1 MDSNKLS
8 YMLDLLD
15 DDSREVRDEIIKQ
28 LSTYGLHLEIDL
40 KEFSELMNEQKQ
52 ILLSPIL
59 EENRRNWLEQ
69 NWVNVLETSDTI
81 DKIEIA
87 MDLIS
92 KFQYGLDDTRELADK
107 LDGIADVFRNK
118 IPYGDEID
126 LATFL
131 FQEMGIK
138 GDQENYYN
146 PLNSNAIFALTE
158 KKGNPIT
165 LCLIYA
171 FIGDRLGFNIT
182 GCNFPGHFLAKVINE
197 DEHYLVDCFNGGKII
212 YESDVSELAKGSEDS
227 IAHIISEI
235 PTAATIIK
243 RILSNL
249 SNSYSKINHLENKE
263 LFVRLGKTL

>member
-1 MDSNKLS
+1 MDANKLS

-15 DDSREVRDEIIKQ
+15 DDSQEVRDEIVKQ

-40 KEFSELMNEQKQ
+40 REFSELMNEQRQ
-52 ILLSPIL
+52 ILIAPIL
-59 EENRRNWLEQ
+59 EKNRRNWLEQ
-69 NWVNVLETSDTI
+69 NWISVLETSDTI

-87 MDLIS
+87 MELIS
-92 KFQYGLDDTRELADK
+92 KFQYGLGGACELTDR
-107 LDGIADVFRNK
+107 LDGIADIFRNK

-126 LATFL
+126 LATYL
-131 FQEMGIK
+131 FQEIGIK

-146 PLNSNAIFALTE
+146 PFNSNAVFALTQ

-171 FIGDRLGFNIT
+171 FIGDRFGFNIA

-212 YESDVSELAKGSEDS
+212 YESDVSELAKDSEDS

-249 SNSYSKINHLENKE
+249 SNSYSKINQLENME
-263 LFVRLGKTL
+263 LFFRLSKTL

>member
-1 MDSNKLS
+1 MSSNKLQ

-15 DDSREVRDEIIKQ
+15 DDSLEIRDEIIKQ
-28 LSTYGLHLEIDL
+28 LSTYGFNLEIDL
-40 KEFSELMNEQKQ
+40 REFSALMNEQKQ
-52 ILLSPIL
+52 TLISPIL

-69 NWVNVLETSDTI
+69 NWMCVLQASDTI
-81 DKIEIA
+81 DRVEIA
-87 MDLIS
+87 LDLIS
-92 KFQYGLDDTRELADK
+92 KFQYGLDDNRELTDR
-107 LDGIADVFRNK
+107 LDRIADDFRNK

-131 FQEMGIK
+131 FQEIGIK

-146 PLNSNAIFALTE
+146 PFNSNAIFALAE

-171 FIGDRLGFNIT
+171 FVGDRLGFNIA

-212 YESDVSELAKGSEDS
+212 FESDVSELAKDSADS

-235 PTAATIIK
+235 PAAATIIK

-249 SNSYSKINHLENKE
+249 SNSYSMINQLENKE
-263 LFVRLGKTL
+263 LFVRLGKML